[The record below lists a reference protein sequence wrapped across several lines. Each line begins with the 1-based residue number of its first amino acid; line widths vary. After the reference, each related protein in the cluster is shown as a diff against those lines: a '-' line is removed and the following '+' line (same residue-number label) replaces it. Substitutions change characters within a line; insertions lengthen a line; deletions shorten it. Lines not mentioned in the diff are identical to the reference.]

1 MELLIKAIIVVLT
14 GGVTLLLFKYGTA
27 ANRSTAIRTIKEK
40 KNLIIQILVII
51 TVCSIAL
58 FLTNTQIKKV
68 GKDSYITNFEN
79 FVGEVKKDHK
89 DYSKEDWTK
98 IEEEYQELSEKERL
112 SYEKLFTKEDT
123 KRISKLEGE
132 YLSYRTSGFI
142 DNIMETTKDAFN
154 NAVEYIDGFME
165 AKKTE
170 AQDKVNEI
178 IMEEF
183 NNTIESDTIDE

>member
-1 MELLIKAIIVVLT
+1 MELLIKAIIVFLT

-89 DYSKEDWTK
+89 EYSKADWIG
-98 IEEEYQELSEKERL
+98 IEKEYQELSEKERL

-170 AQDKVNEI
+170 VQDKVNEI